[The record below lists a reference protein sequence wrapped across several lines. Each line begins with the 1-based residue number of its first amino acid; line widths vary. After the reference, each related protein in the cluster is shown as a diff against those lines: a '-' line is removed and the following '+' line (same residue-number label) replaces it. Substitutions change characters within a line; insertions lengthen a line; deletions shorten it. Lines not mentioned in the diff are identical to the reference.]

1 MLEGINAKLDDF
13 SSAVKEQIKFN
24 KKIELQIAQL
34 ASTLSFATNHEQVK
48 GISTRGGKSTRD
60 LPYPKWTQRTLV
72 LVQVEEEEK
81 NDAEEE
87 VTPQEQELNQDF
99 YDTTLL
105 PFPRRKRKAKIDEQ
119 FGKFVEVIQ
128 KLYINILL
136 LDAMQVPTYANYIQG
151 ILNNKRPLPTTEVIK
166 LTEECS
172 AAILNKSPK
181 KKKDPRCP
189 TIDCSIGDQYFSN
202 ALCDL
207 GASVSVMPVA
217 VYHKLNYS
225 ALEPTPMCLQLVD
238 QSV

>member
-1 MLEGINAKLDDF
+1 
-13 SSAVKEQIKFN
+13 
-24 KKIELQIAQL
+24 
-34 ASTLSFATNHEQVK
+34 
-48 GISTRGGKSTRD
+48 
-60 LPYPKWTQRTLV
+60 V

-166 LTEECS
+166 LTEELVWPS
-172 AAILNKSPK
+172 
-181 KKKDPRCP
+181 
-189 TIDCSIGDQYFSN
+189 SINHQRRRKIQDVPLLIAQLETNISVMHSVT
-202 ALCDL
+202 LEQ
-207 GASVSVMPVA
+207 VSV
-217 VYHKLNYS
+217 
-225 ALEPTPMCLQLVD
+225 
-238 QSV
+238 